1 MKKNLHY
8 LVLVILVASKMNAQ
22 VVTSDPNDY
31 TNPTQSVKII
41 VDLNQL
47 DQTIEHVQLLI
58 ADADSSRDLFIWT
71 WKPFEHPAGHP
82 FANGIG
88 AQPWKN
94 SNDTLRMTKE
104 SDRIYS
110 FTMIPTEFYGVDAA
124 AVYTE
129 DIRFLV
135 KPKDGG
141 GYGDPD
147 RKSTDLVFEINPPS
161 IEKEVVY
168 SFPSNALQDD
178 FVRIVYD
185 NDRDTLAAM
194 QNIIAGE
201 CFVHLKAILT
211 DGTIVQPSP
220 YFDAGNNPELE
231 MKDRG
236 AGTFEKTII
245 PEIFFGLQGGQ
256 KIDVLIAV
264 VFKKAAIYVRV
275 EKDLVVDM
283 SCWN

>member
-1 MKKNLHY
+1 MKKHL
-8 LVLVILVASKMNAQ
+8 LFLMLLIVCGTKINAQ
-22 VVTSDPNDY
+22 VVTSDPSDY

-88 AQPWKN
+88 SQPWKN
-94 SNDTLRMTKE
+94 SNDTLKMTKE

-110 FTMIPTEFYGVDAA
+110 FTMIPTDFYGVDAA
-124 AVYTE
+124 AVFTE
-129 DIRFLV
+129 DIHFLV

-178 FVRIVYD
+178 FIRIVYD
-185 NDRDTLAAM
+185 NYRDTLAAM
-194 QNIIAGE
+194 QNIVAGE
-201 CFVHLKAILT
+201 CYVHLKAVLT
-211 DGTIVQPSP
+211 DGSVVQPSP
-220 YFDAGNNPELE
+220 YFSAGDNPDLE
-231 MKDRG
+231 MKDLG
-236 AGTFEKTII
+236 TGTFEKTII
-245 PEIFFGLQGGQ
+245 PEIFFGLQDGQ
-256 KIDVLIAV
+256 KIDRLIAV
-264 VFKKAAIYVRV
+264 VFKKAPIYIRV

>member
-1 MKKNLHY
+1 MKKHL
-8 LVLVILVASKMNAQ
+8 LFLMLLIVCATKINAQ
-22 VVTSDPNDY
+22 VVTSDPSDY

-94 SNDTLRMTKE
+94 SNDTLKMTKE

-124 AVYTE
+124 AVFTE
-129 DIRFLV
+129 DIHFLV

-178 FVRIVYD
+178 FIRIVYD
-185 NDRDTLAAM
+185 NYRDTLAAM
-194 QNIIAGE
+194 QNIVAGE
-201 CFVHLKAILT
+201 CYVHLKAVLT
-211 DGTIVQPSP
+211 DGSVVQPSP
-220 YFDAGNNPELE
+220 YFSAGDNPDLE
-231 MKDRG
+231 MKDLG
-236 AGTFEKTII
+236 TGTFEKTII
-245 PEIFFGLQGGQ
+245 PEIFFGLQDGQ
-256 KIDVLIAV
+256 KIDRLIAV
-264 VFKKAAIYVRV
+264 VFKKAPIYIRV

>member
-1 MKKNLHY
+1 MKKPFL
-8 LVLVILVASKMNAQ
+8 LLILLISFFSNISAQ
-22 VVTSDPNDY
+22 VVTSNPSDY

-47 DQTIEHVQLLI
+47 DQTLEHVQLLI

-110 FTMIPTEFYGVDAA
+110 FTMIPTEFYGVEAA
-124 AVYTE
+124 AVFTE
-129 DIRFLV
+129 DIHFLV

-141 GYGDPD
+141 GYGEPD

-178 FVRIVYD
+178 FIRIVYD
-185 NDRDTLAAM
+185 NYRDTLAAM

-201 CFVHLKAILT
+201 CYVHLKAVLT
-211 DGTIVQPSP
+211 DGTVKQPTL
-220 YFDAGNNPELE
+220 YIYTGDNPDLE
-231 MKDRG
+231 MKYLG

-245 PEIFFGLQGGQ
+245 PEIFFGLQDGQ
-256 KIDVLIAV
+256 KIDRLIAV
-264 VFKKAAIYVRV
+264 VLKKALIYFRV
-275 EKDLVVDM
+275 EKDLVIDM

>member
-1 MKKNLHY
+1 MKKNIHY

-245 PEIFFGLQGGQ
+245 PEIFFGLQDGQ

-275 EKDLVVDM
+275 EKDLVLDM

>member
-1 MKKNLHY
+1 MMLLIVCATK
-8 LVLVILVASKMNAQ
+8 INAQ
-22 VVTSDPNDY
+22 VVTSDPSDY

-58 ADADSSRDLFIWT
+58 ADADSSKDLFIWT

-94 SNDTLRMTKE
+94 SNDTLKMTKE

-110 FTMIPTEFYGVDAA
+110 FMMIPTEFYGVDAA
-124 AVYTE
+124 AVFTE
-129 DIRFLV
+129 DIHFLV

-178 FVRIVYD
+178 FIRIVYD
-185 NDRDTLAAM
+185 NYRDTLAAM
-194 QNIIAGE
+194 QNIVAGE
-201 CFVHLKAILT
+201 CYVHLKAVLT
-211 DGTIVQPSP
+211 DGLVVQPSP
-220 YFDAGNNPELE
+220 YFSAGDNPDLE
-231 MKDRG
+231 MKDLG
-236 AGTFEKTII
+236 TGTFEKTII
-245 PEIFFGLQGGQ
+245 PEIFFGLQDGQ
-256 KIDVLIAV
+256 KIDRLIAV
-264 VFKKAAIYVRV
+264 VFKKAPIYIRV

>member
-245 PEIFFGLQGGQ
+245 PEIFFGLQDGQ

>member
-1 MKKNLHY
+1 MMLLIICATK
-8 LVLVILVASKMNAQ
+8 INAQ
-22 VVTSDPNDY
+22 VVTSDPSDY

-71 WKPFEHPAGHP
+71 WRPFEHPAGHP

-110 FTMIPTEFYGVDAA
+110 FTMIPTEFYGVEAA

-129 DIRFLV
+129 DIHFLV

-178 FVRIVYD
+178 FIRIVYD
-185 NDRDTLAAM
+185 NYRDTIAAL

-201 CFVHLKAILT
+201 CFVHLKAVLT
-211 DGTIVQPSP
+211 DGSVVQPSP
-220 YFDAGNNPELE
+220 YFIAGNNPDLE
-231 MKDRG
+231 MKDLG
-236 AGTFEKTII
+236 AGIFEKTII
-245 PEIFFGLQGGQ
+245 PEIFFGLQVGQ
-256 KIDVLIAV
+256 KIDRLIAV
-264 VFKKAAIYVRV
+264 VFKKAPIYIRV

>member
-1 MKKNLHY
+1 LMLLIVCATK
-8 LVLVILVASKMNAQ
+8 INAQ
-22 VVTSDPNDY
+22 VVTSDPSDY

-94 SNDTLRMTKE
+94 SNDTLKMTKE

-124 AVYTE
+124 AVFTE
-129 DIRFLV
+129 DIHFLV

-178 FVRIVYD
+178 FIRIVYD
-185 NDRDTLAAM
+185 NYRDTLAAM
-194 QNIIAGE
+194 QDIVAGE
-201 CFVHLKAILT
+201 CYVHLKAVLT
-211 DGTIVQPSP
+211 DGSVVQPSP
-220 YFDAGNNPELE
+220 YFSAGDNPDLE
-231 MKDRG
+231 MKDLG
-236 AGTFEKTII
+236 TGTFEKTII
-245 PEIFFGLQGGQ
+245 PEIFFGLQDGQ
-256 KIDVLIAV
+256 KIDRLIAV
-264 VFKKAAIYVRV
+264 VFKKAPIYIRV

>member
-1 MKKNLHY
+1 MKKHL
-8 LVLVILVASKMNAQ
+8 LFLMLLIVCATKINAQ
-22 VVTSDPNDY
+22 VVTSDPSDY

-88 AQPWKN
+88 SQPWKN
-94 SNDTLRMTKE
+94 SNDTLKMTKE

-110 FTMIPTEFYGVDAA
+110 FTMIPTDFYGVDAA
-124 AVYTE
+124 AVFTE
-129 DIRFLV
+129 DIHFLV

-178 FVRIVYD
+178 FIRIVYD
-185 NDRDTLAAM
+185 NYRDTLAAM
-194 QNIIAGE
+194 QNIVAGE
-201 CFVHLKAILT
+201 CYVHLKAVLT
-211 DGTIVQPSP
+211 DGSVVQPSP
-220 YFDAGNNPELE
+220 YFSAGDNPDLE
-231 MKDRG
+231 MKDLG
-236 AGTFEKTII
+236 TGTFEKTII
-245 PEIFFGLQGGQ
+245 PEIFFGLQDGQ
-256 KIDVLIAV
+256 KIDRLIAV
-264 VFKKAAIYVRV
+264 VFKKAPIYIRV

>member
-1 MKKNLHY
+1 MMLLIVCATK
-8 LVLVILVASKMNAQ
+8 INAQ
-22 VVTSDPNDY
+22 VVTSDPSDY

-58 ADADSSRDLFIWT
+58 ADADSSKDLFIWT

-94 SNDTLRMTKE
+94 SNDTLKMTKE

-124 AVYTE
+124 AVFTE
-129 DIRFLV
+129 DIHFLV

-178 FVRIVYD
+178 FIRIVYD
-185 NDRDTLAAM
+185 NYRDTLAAM
-194 QNIIAGE
+194 QNIVAGE
-201 CFVHLKAILT
+201 CYVHLKAVLT
-211 DGTIVQPSP
+211 DGLVVQPSP
-220 YFDAGNNPELE
+220 YFSAGDNPDLE
-231 MKDRG
+231 MKDLG
-236 AGTFEKTII
+236 TGTFEKTII
-245 PEIFFGLQGGQ
+245 PEIFFGLQDGQ
-256 KIDVLIAV
+256 KIDRLIAV
-264 VFKKAAIYVRV
+264 VFKKAPIYIRV

>member
-1 MKKNLHY
+1 MMLLIVCGTK
-8 LVLVILVASKMNAQ
+8 INAQ
-22 VVTSDPNDY
+22 VVTSDPSDY

-88 AQPWKN
+88 SQPWKN
-94 SNDTLRMTKE
+94 SNDTLKMTKE

-110 FTMIPTEFYGVDAA
+110 FTMIPTDFYGVDAA
-124 AVYTE
+124 AVFTE
-129 DIRFLV
+129 DIHFLV

-178 FVRIVYD
+178 FIRIVYD
-185 NDRDTLAAM
+185 NYRDTLAAM
-194 QNIIAGE
+194 QNIVAGE
-201 CFVHLKAILT
+201 CYVHLKAVLT
-211 DGTIVQPSP
+211 DGSVVQPSP
-220 YFDAGNNPELE
+220 YFSAGDNPDLE
-231 MKDRG
+231 MKDLG
-236 AGTFEKTII
+236 TGTFEKTII
-245 PEIFFGLQGGQ
+245 PEIFFGLQDGQ
-256 KIDVLIAV
+256 KIDRLIAV
-264 VFKKAAIYVRV
+264 VFKKAPIYIRV

>member
-1 MKKNLHY
+1 MKKHL
-8 LVLVILVASKMNAQ
+8 LFLMLLIVCATKINAQ
-22 VVTSDPNDY
+22 VVTSDPSDY

-94 SNDTLRMTKE
+94 SNDTLKMTKE

-124 AVYTE
+124 AVFTE
-129 DIRFLV
+129 DIHFLV

-178 FVRIVYD
+178 FIRIVYD
-185 NDRDTLAAM
+185 NYRDTLAAM
-194 QNIIAGE
+194 QDIVAGE
-201 CFVHLKAILT
+201 CYVHLKAVLT
-211 DGTIVQPSP
+211 DGSVVQPSP
-220 YFDAGNNPELE
+220 YFSAGDNPDLE
-231 MKDRG
+231 MKDLG
-236 AGTFEKTII
+236 TGTFEKTII
-245 PEIFFGLQGGQ
+245 PEIFFGLQDGQ
-256 KIDVLIAV
+256 KIDRLIAV
-264 VFKKAAIYVRV
+264 VFKKAPIYIRV

>member
-1 MKKNLHY
+1 MMLLIVCATK
-8 LVLVILVASKMNAQ
+8 INAQ
-22 VVTSDPNDY
+22 VVTSDPSDY

-88 AQPWKN
+88 SQPWKN
-94 SNDTLRMTKE
+94 SNDTLKMTKE

-124 AVYTE
+124 AVFTE
-129 DIRFLV
+129 DIHFLV

-178 FVRIVYD
+178 FIRIVYD
-185 NDRDTLAAM
+185 NYRDTLAAM
-194 QNIIAGE
+194 QNIVAGE
-201 CFVHLKAILT
+201 CYVHLKAVLT
-211 DGTIVQPSP
+211 DGSVVQPSP
-220 YFDAGNNPELE
+220 YFSAGDNPDLE
-231 MKDRG
+231 MKDLG
-236 AGTFEKTII
+236 TGTFEKTII
-245 PEIFFGLQGGQ
+245 PEIFFGLQDGQ
-256 KIDVLIAV
+256 KIDRLIAV
-264 VFKKAAIYVRV
+264 VFKKAPIYIRV

>member
-1 MKKNLHY
+1 MKKIFL
-8 LVLVILVASKMNAQ
+8 LLILLSTYFFHASAQ
-22 VVTSDPNDY
+22 VVTSDPSDY
-31 TNPTQSVKII
+31 TNPNQEVKII
-41 VDLNQL
+41 VNLDQL

-58 ADADSSRDLFIWT
+58 ADADSSKDLFIWT

-82 FANGIG
+82 LVNGIG

-94 SNDTLRMTKE
+94 SNDTLKMTKE
-104 SDRIYS
+104 SDHVYS
-110 FTMIPTEFYGVDAA
+110 YTMIPTEFYGVDAA
-124 AVYTE
+124 AVFTE
-129 DIRFLV
+129 DIHFLV

-161 IEKEVVY
+161 VEKEVVY
-168 SFPSNALQDD
+168 SFPSKILQDD
-178 FVRIVYD
+178 FIRIVYD
-185 NDRDTLAAM
+185 NYRDTLAAM

-201 CFVHLKAILT
+201 CYVHLKALLS

-220 YFDAGNNPELE
+220 YFSAGDNPDLE
-231 MKDRG
+231 MKNLG
-236 AGTFEKTII
+236 AGIFEKTII
-245 PEIFFGLQGGQ
+245 PEIFFGLQDGQ
-256 KIDVLIAV
+256 KIDRLTAI
-264 VFKKAAIYVRV
+264 VFKKAPIYIRV

>member
-245 PEIFFGLQGGQ
+245 PEIFFGLQDGQ

-275 EKDLVVDM
+275 EKDLVLDM

>member
-1 MKKNLHY
+1 MMLLIVCATK
-8 LVLVILVASKMNAQ
+8 INAQ
-22 VVTSDPNDY
+22 VVTSDPSDY

-94 SNDTLRMTKE
+94 SNDTLKMTKE

-124 AVYTE
+124 AVFTE
-129 DIRFLV
+129 DIHFLV

-178 FVRIVYD
+178 FIRIVYD
-185 NDRDTLAAM
+185 NYRDTLAAM
-194 QNIIAGE
+194 QDIVAGE
-201 CFVHLKAILT
+201 CYVHLKAVLT
-211 DGTIVQPSP
+211 DGSVVQPSP
-220 YFDAGNNPELE
+220 YFSAGDNPDLE
-231 MKDRG
+231 MKDLG
-236 AGTFEKTII
+236 TGTFEKTII
-245 PEIFFGLQGGQ
+245 PEIFFGLQDGQ
-256 KIDVLIAV
+256 KIDRLIAV
-264 VFKKAAIYVRV
+264 VFKKAPIYIRV

>member
-1 MKKNLHY
+1 MMLLIVCATK
-8 LVLVILVASKMNAQ
+8 INAQ
-22 VVTSDPNDY
+22 VVTSDPSDY

-94 SNDTLRMTKE
+94 SNDTLKMTKE

-124 AVYTE
+124 AVFTE
-129 DIRFLV
+129 DIHFLV

-178 FVRIVYD
+178 FIRIVYD
-185 NDRDTLAAM
+185 NYRDTLAAM
-194 QNIIAGE
+194 QNIVAGE
-201 CFVHLKAILT
+201 CYVHLKAVLT
-211 DGTIVQPSP
+211 DGSVVQPSP
-220 YFDAGNNPELE
+220 YFSAGDNPDLE
-231 MKDRG
+231 MKDLG
-236 AGTFEKTII
+236 TGTFEKTII
-245 PEIFFGLQGGQ
+245 PEIFFGLQDGQ
-256 KIDVLIAV
+256 KIDRLIAV
-264 VFKKAAIYVRV
+264 VFKKAPIYIRV